1 MSLFDD
7 VEMNKDNNYQFIILN
22 IFAFNDQDLERMIN
36 EANVFVD
43 NVSCENVFDQILL
56 VSSSSDEDHN
66 STDSNIILTES
77 DTVFA
82 ESDIVLAESNTVFA
96 EFDTI
101 SAKSNIVLA
110 DSNIILIEEVSETI
124 FEKIL
129 ETNSEEVSIEEDFF
143 YEFSNA
149 DSSSIISQKKQFEI
163 ELLNNFALLISTFFS
178 TNVLTCSSTNIEV
191 ARTTRKTSI
200 VKIARKT
207 SITNTTKRN
216 KKSHNKITKLL
227 RFHKFKFQ
235 IKRMYNNFLQL

>member
-7 VEMNKDNNYQFIILN
+7 VEMNGDNNYQFIILH

-43 NVSCENVFDQILL
+43 NVSCENVFDQTLF

-66 STDSNIILTES
+66 STNSDIILAESNIVL
-77 DTVFA
+77 A
-82 ESDIVLAESNTVFA
+82 ESDIVLA

-101 SAKSNIVLA
+101 SAKSDIVLA
-110 DSNIILIEEVSETI
+110 DSNIILIEEISESI
-124 FEKIL
+124 FEEVL
-129 ETNSEEVSIEEDFF
+129 ETNSEEVSIEEDSF

-178 TNVLTCSSTNIEV
+178 TNVSTCSSTNIEV
-191 ARTTRKTSI
+191 AKTTKKTSI

-207 SITNTTKRN
+207 SITNITKRN

-227 RFHKFKFQ
+227 KSHKSKFQ
-235 IKRMYNNFLQL
+235 MKTYV